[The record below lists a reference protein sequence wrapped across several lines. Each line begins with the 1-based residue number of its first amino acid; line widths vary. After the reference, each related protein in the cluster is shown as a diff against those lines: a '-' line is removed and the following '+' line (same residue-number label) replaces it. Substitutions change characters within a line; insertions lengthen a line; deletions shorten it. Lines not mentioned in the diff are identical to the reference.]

1 MVWIQTNK
9 VALKL
14 RNGIVHLVKSEELS
28 VIIKNAGT
36 TCNIP
41 SKEKFSVRSSAI
53 TDVLTY
59 SNKILQRDYCL
70 ILDVNLDYRLQ

>member
-28 VIIKNAGT
+28 VIIKNADT

>member
-1 MVWIQTNK
+1 MDSNRNK

-28 VIIKNAGT
+28 VTIKNSDT
-36 TCNIP
+36 TYNTP